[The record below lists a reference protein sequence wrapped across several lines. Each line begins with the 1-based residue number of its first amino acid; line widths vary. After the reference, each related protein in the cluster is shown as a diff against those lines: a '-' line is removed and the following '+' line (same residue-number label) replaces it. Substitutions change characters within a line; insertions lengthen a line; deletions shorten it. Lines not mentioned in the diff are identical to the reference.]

1 MKKSNAP
8 APWLSVMSKLEK
20 ADVVAL
26 QMVAVGK
33 ATDVQQKRAIDV
45 IINKFCETYG
55 LSFRPDED
63 GGERATAFAEG
74 KRFVGSE
81 LILALKS
88 NMNNFMTKE

>member
-8 APWLSVMSKLEK
+8 APWSSVMPSLEK
-20 ADVVAL
+20 ADVIAL
-26 QMVAVGK
+26 QMVANGK
-33 ATDVQQKRAIDV
+33 GTEAHQKRVIDL

-88 NMNNFMTKE
+88 NANNFMTKE